1 MKIKRG
7 KAEETE
13 FREKSVE
20 MEEEDGD
27 FLDELDL
34 DE

>member
-7 KAEETE
+7 EGENS
-13 FREKSVE
+13 FEKDQDSIN
-20 MEEEDGD
+20 EDED

-34 DE
+34 DD